1 MSGTFSNSEIA
12 SRDVA
17 LRAGK
22 EIRVL
27 NSRSVT
33 AGLGLIVL
41 RIAREFEAG
50 KSYSEVLSCIDSWI
64 KKTEIRVTVPTLK
77 YIIRSG
83 RVSHF
88 KSFIARMLDL
98 KPIISVD
105 KDGKAYLFSKSFTMK
120 GSMEKVV
127 HDISRLLK
135 HNKLWEYA
143 ITHADNPAGA
153 EWYQT
158 KMEQLTGKRPV
169 FVDHASPALVANTG
183 PGVVCVSLVLE

>member
-1 MSGTFSNSEIA
+1 
-12 SRDVA
+12 
-17 LRAGK
+17 
-22 EIRVL
+22 
-27 NSRSVT
+27 
-33 AGLGLIVL
+33 
-41 RIAREFEAG
+41 
-50 KSYSEVLSCIDSWI
+50 
-64 KKTEIRVTVPTLK
+64 
-77 YIIRSG
+77 
-83 RVSHF
+83 
-88 KSFIARMLDL
+88 
-98 KPIISVD
+98 
-105 KDGKAYLFSKSFTMK
+105 MK